1 MIPFVPH
8 GTPFARILFFNGRIQ
23 MKAAHWRGC
32 LHLFAA
38 ATLCLMCSVPA
49 QAQVQ
54 MPPNLALQ
62 KPVIDQSTRWDD
74 QAQYDGQNVTDGT
87 VCENDGNENGA
98 GMASYWLASSDWE
111 KGQYVT
117 IDLQAPTTI
126 TEIHLRNTHNASFND
141 SGTKNFQIEAGNT
154 LGVGGTLFRPS
165 VTITDAVVILMGTLS
180 NVDSAPNCPTPIPAD
195 IFDATSGLTT
205 GGQAFRYI
213 RFVTIDATHEN
224 KNVGLNEIE
233 IYGSQ

>member
-1 MIPFVPH
+1 
-8 GTPFARILFFNGRIQ
+8 

-32 LHLFAA
+32 LPLLA
-38 ATLCLMCSVPA
+38 ATLWLTYAVPA
-49 QAQVQ
+49 QAQGTP
-54 MPPNLALQ
+54 PPNLALM

-74 QAQYDGQNVTDGT
+74 QAQFDGQNVTDGN
-87 VCENDGNENGA
+87 VCENDGNENGP
-98 GMASYWLASSDWE
+98 GMASYWRASDDWE

-126 TEIHLRNTHNASFND
+126 NEIHLRNTHNASFND
-141 SGTKNFQIEAGNT
+141 TGTLDFQIEAGNT

-165 VTITDAVVILMGTLS
+165 VTIPDAVVILMGTLS
-180 NVDSAPNCPTPIPAD
+180 NVDSTICPTPIPGD
-195 IFDATSGLTT
+195 IFDSTNGLNT
-205 GGQAFRYI
+205 GGQAFRYV
-213 RFVTIDATHEN
+213 RFVTIDANHEN

>member
-1 MIPFVPH
+1 
-8 GTPFARILFFNGRIQ
+8 

-32 LHLFAA
+32 LPLFAA
-38 ATLCLMCSVPA
+38 TLGLVCSVSAEA
-49 QAQVQ
+49 QGPP
-54 MPPNLALQ
+54 PPNLALK

-74 QAQYDGQNVTDGT
+74 QEQFDGQNVTDGN
-87 VCENDGNENGA
+87 VCEMDQNEG
-98 GMASYWLASSDWE
+98 GPGVASFWIASDDWE

-117 IDLQAPTTI
+117 IDLQAPTAI
-126 TEIHLRNTHNASFND
+126 TEIHLRNTHNATFND
-141 SGTKNFQIEAGNT
+141 RGTAEFQIEAGNT

-180 NVDSAPNCPTPIPAD
+180 PVDSTYCPTPIPPA
-195 IFDATSGLTT
+195 IFDATTGLTT

-213 RFVTIDATHEN
+213 RFVTISAEHAN